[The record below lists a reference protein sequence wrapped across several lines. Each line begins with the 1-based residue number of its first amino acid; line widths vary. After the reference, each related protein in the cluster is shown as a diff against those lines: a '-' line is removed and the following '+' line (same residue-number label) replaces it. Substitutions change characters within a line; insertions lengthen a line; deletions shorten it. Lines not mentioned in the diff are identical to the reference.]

1 MKDPKKDKIRN
12 IFDWL
17 NNITLYKTPNIE
29 FTDNDWDNFNSY
41 MVHRFISMNQYYVE
55 IADCAQSLMPTN
67 KKEIYNFYKE
77 MIPKSK
83 TYLKYVKSQTKDYSK
98 ELIEKIAEYYEVGA
112 HEARSYIAVMKKD
125 ELTQILGEM
134 GLEQKEIKKLLK

>member
-17 NNITLYKTPNIE
+17 NHITLYKTPSTE
-29 FTDNDWDNFNSY
+29 FTDNDWENFNSY
-41 MVHRFISMNQYYVE
+41 MVHRFISMNVYYVE
-55 IADCAQSLMPTN
+55 IADYAQSMLPNM

-77 MIPKSK
+77 MIPKNK
-83 TYLKYVKSQTKDYSK
+83 TYLKYVKQQTKGYSK
-98 ELIEKIAEYYEVGA
+98 DLLEKIANYYEVGIR
-112 HEARSYIAVMKKD
+112 EARSYIAVMKKN

-134 GLEQKEIKKLLK
+134 GLEDKEIKKLLK

>member
-17 NNITLYKTPNIE
+17 NHITLYKTPSTE
-29 FTDNDWDNFNSY
+29 FTDNDWENFNSY
-41 MVHRFISMNQYYVE
+41 MVHRFISMNVYYVE
-55 IADCAQSLMPTN
+55 IADYAQSMLPNM

-77 MIPKSK
+77 MIPKNK
-83 TYLKYVKSQTKDYSK
+83 TYLKYVKQQTKGYSK
-98 ELIEKIAEYYEVGA
+98 DLLEKVADYYEVGIR
-112 HEARSYIAVMKKD
+112 EARSYIAVMKKN

-134 GLEQKEIKKLLK
+134 GLEDKEIKKLLK

>member
-17 NNITLYKTPNIE
+17 NHITLYKTPNTE

-55 IADCAQSLMPTN
+55 IADYAQSLMPTN

>member
-17 NNITLYKTPNIE
+17 NHITLYKTPSIE
-29 FTDNDWDNFNSY
+29 FTDNDWENFNSY

-55 IADCAQSLMPTN
+55 IADYAQSLMPN
-67 KKEIYNFYKE
+67 MKEEIYNFYKE
-77 MIPKSK
+77 MIPKNK
-83 TYLKYVKSQTKDYSK
+83 TYLKYVKSQTKGYSK
-98 ELIEKIAEYYEVGA
+98 DLIEKIADYYEVGT

>member
-17 NNITLYKTPNIE
+17 NHITLYKTPSTE
-29 FTDNDWDNFNSY
+29 FTDNDWENFNSY
-41 MVHRFISMNQYYVE
+41 MVHRFISMNVYYVE
-55 IADCAQSLMPTN
+55 IADYAQSMLPNM

-77 MIPKSK
+77 MIPKNK
-83 TYLKYVKSQTKDYSK
+83 TYLKYIKQQTKGYSK
-98 ELIEKIAEYYEVGA
+98 DLLEKVADYYEVGIREA
-112 HEARSYIAVMKKD
+112 HSYIAVMKKN

-134 GLEQKEIKKLLK
+134 GLENKEIKKLLK

>member
-17 NNITLYKTPNIE
+17 NHITLYKTPNIE

-83 TYLKYVKSQTKDYSK
+83 TYLKYVKSQTKDYNK

>member
-17 NNITLYKTPNIE
+17 NHITLYKTPNTE

-55 IADCAQSLMPTN
+55 IADYAQSLMPTN

-112 HEARSYIAVMKKD
+112 HEARSYIAVMKKN
-125 ELTQILGEM
+125 ELTQILSEM
-134 GLEQKEIKKLLK
+134 GLEDKEIKKLLK

>member
-17 NNITLYKTPNIE
+17 NHITLYKTPSTE
-29 FTDNDWDNFNSY
+29 FTDNDWENFNSY

-55 IADCAQSLMPTN
+55 IADYAQSLMPN
-67 KKEIYNFYKE
+67 MKKEIYNFYKE

-83 TYLKYVKSQTKDYSK
+83 TYLKYVKSQTKDYNK
-98 ELIEKIAEYYEVGA
+98 ELIEKIAEYYEVGIR
-112 HEARSYIAVMKKD
+112 EARSYIAVMEKD

-134 GLEQKEIKKLLK
+134 GLEQKYIKKLFK

>member
-17 NNITLYKTPNIE
+17 NHITLYKTPSTE
-29 FTDNDWDNFNSY
+29 FTDNDWENFNSY
-41 MVHRFISMNQYYVE
+41 MVHRFISMNVYYVE
-55 IADCAQSLMPTN
+55 IADYAQSMLPNM

-83 TYLKYVKSQTKDYSK
+83 TYLKYVKQQTKGYSK
-98 ELIEKIAEYYEVGA
+98 ALLEKIADYYEVGIR
-112 HEARSYIAVMKKD
+112 EARSYIAGMKKD
-125 ELTQILGEM
+125 ELTQILSEM
-134 GLEQKEIKKLLK
+134 GLENKEIKKLLK